1 MAPLLLRGMRIVSA
15 RRGLTVGIR
24 KKMVLRV
31 WVDQFIAD
39 SMRMRVIRVSEI
51 QTGGIRLS
59 MARVR
64 LFRVPLT
71 TLVLVNRTNL
81 CCPAP

>member
-51 QTGGIRLS
+51 
-59 MARVR
+59 
-64 LFRVPLT
+64 
-71 TLVLVNRTNL
+71 
-81 CCPAP
+81 